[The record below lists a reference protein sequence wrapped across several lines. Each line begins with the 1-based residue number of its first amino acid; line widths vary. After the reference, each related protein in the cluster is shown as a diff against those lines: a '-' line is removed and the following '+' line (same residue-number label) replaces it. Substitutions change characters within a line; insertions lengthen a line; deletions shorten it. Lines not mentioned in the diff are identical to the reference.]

1 MTLFRF
7 HQKRHASILQAIQTF
22 TRAQPVMTPDLI
34 AAFILYAFVSSITPG
49 PNNTMLLASG
59 VNFGLRAS
67 LPHIL
72 GINIGFSI
80 LVLSCGLGI
89 GALFELWPAL
99 HDVLKYAGALYMAWL
114 AWKIARSGAPQ
125 TAGAKPKPF
134 TFLQAAA
141 FQWVN
146 PKAWIMAIGAIAAY
160 TPADGFFT
168 NVLIITLLYS
178 LTGGPSSLAWAA
190 AGTLL
195 RGFLANPKRLQVFN
209 IAMALLLLT
218 SLYPVMIDAAQGI
231 GLMLH

>member
-7 HQKRHASILQAIQTF
+7 HQKRHASILQASQTL

-34 AAFILYAFVSSITPG
+34 AAFVLYAFVSSITPG

-59 VNFGLRAS
+59 VNFGIKAS
-67 LPHIL
+67 LPHML
-72 GINIGFSI
+72 GISIGFSI

-168 NVLIITLLYS
+168 NVLIITLLYG
-178 LTGGPSSLAWAA
+178 LTGAPCSFSWVA
-190 AGTLL
+190 AGRLL
-195 RGFLANPKRLQVFN
+195 RGFLASPARLQVFN
-209 IAMALLLLT
+209 IAMALLLLA
-218 SLYPVMIDAAQGI
+218 SLYPVIMDAAKDI
-231 GLMLH
+231 GLMQH

>member
-1 MTLFRF
+1 
-7 HQKRHASILQAIQTF
+7 
-22 TRAQPVMTPDLI
+22 MTPDLI
-34 AAFILYAFVSSITPG
+34 AAFVLYAFVSSITPG

-59 VNFGLRAS
+59 VNFGIKAS
-67 LPHIL
+67 LPHML
-72 GINIGFSI
+72 GITIGFSI

-125 TAGAKPKPF
+125 SAGAKPKPF

-141 FQWVN
+141 FQWIN

-168 NVLIITLLYS
+168 NVLIITLLYG
-178 LTGGPSSLAWAA
+178 LTGAPCCFSWGPQAGCCAA
-190 AGTLL
+190 SWPARHGC
-195 RGFLANPKRLQVFN
+195 RPS
-209 IAMALLLLT
+209 T
-218 SLYPVMIDAAQGI
+218 SPWPFCFWHRSIRSWSMPHRTSAS
-231 GLMLH
+231 

>member
-1 MTLFRF
+1 
-7 HQKRHASILQAIQTF
+7 
-22 TRAQPVMTPDLI
+22 MTPDLI
-34 AAFILYAFVSSITPG
+34 AAFVLYAFVSSITPG

-141 FQWVN
+141 FQWIN

-195 RGFLANPKRLQVFN
+195 RGFLSNPKRLQVFN
-209 IAMALLLLT
+209 IAMALLLLA

>member
-1 MTLFRF
+1 
-7 HQKRHASILQAIQTF
+7 
-22 TRAQPVMTPDLI
+22 MTPDLI

-59 VNFGLRAS
+59 VNFGLGAS

-141 FQWVN
+141 FQWIN

-178 LTGGPSSLAWAA
+178 LTGGPSSLAWAT

-209 IAMALLLLT
+209 IAMALLLLA

>member
-7 HQKRHASILQAIQTF
+7 HQKRHTSILQVIQTF

-209 IAMALLLLT
+209 IAMALLLLA